1 MLALVRS
8 FLVTLSASFA
18 LWVRRVMSSVVVDLT
33 GSDDDRV
40 DPIGREVARRK
51 AMDAVLATAELVLP
65 PGCKKPKA
73 RHDEV
78 QPPLVPPTKRA
89 RAGPASAVF
98 VLAKGD
104 WPRSQSQ
111 KLVNVKV
118 LGTYSSRALAE
129 AAKAAFL
136 HRGGWEEG
144 YGYHQGEDAESSI
157 EIYRSV
163 LDAPVR

>member
-1 MLALVRS
+1 M
-8 FLVTLSASFA
+8 AS
-18 LWVRRVMSSVVVDLT
+18 WRVMSSVVVDLT

-78 QPPLVPPTKRA
+78 QPLVPPTKRA